1 MDDPPDPATAP
12 DQPDGSSRA
21 GAEPGAHVNLE
32 PKLAFYSDMDRDS
45 EIVVWNIGGTGGRLL
60 TDNFDEEL
68 HPAWSP
74 DGTRVALVSDR
85 AGSYDIFVV
94 DADGADPVQITD
106 DDFRESRP
114 AWSPD
119 GTRIAYVRFRHDGV
133 YSDRHRFDYEYGEAY
148 EDSDYDMF
156 VTDADGSNTVRVSHD
171 DYRELEP
178 AWSPDSI
185 RIAYTRD
192 TDPDHRYAEFEI
204 VVTRA
209 DGSDPVKLADDGH
222 DPVWSPDGSLI
233 AYDGSFGGIYV
244 ADPDGGDARM
254 LVDGV
259 DPSWSPD
266 GTLIAYS
273 SYRYPTASVAPS
285 AGTSG
290 VMLFAGAAAGLDDD
304 IEAASY
310 QIHVIGADGTNPVR
324 LTQTGGDNSDP
335 VWSPDGSRILYA
347 RHSNGNFIFVMNA
360 DGQQSLQITD
370 NGRDP
375 EWSPDGTRIAYTV
388 DPRTNRPYPR
398 SFYDVFVM
406 SPDGSDLTKLA
417 DDGEEPSWS
426 PAGTHVLY
434 SNGDEV
440 FTARSDGAGIRQI
453 TDTFGDETSWSPV
466 WSPDGA
472 RIAFR
477 RGSHYGPLFV
487 MNADGSDI
495 RQLTQEAGRWR
506 PPVWSPDSTRIAY
519 SVTEGSEDIAV
530 INADATGWANLTSD
544 HATMAHGREA
554 CQAWSSDSAR
564 IAFSA
569 QPAGS
574 WEDSDI
580 WVMDAD
586 GTQKTQITD
595 SRDDESCPVWSP
607 DGNRFLYHVS
617 RDVGEV
623 AEISD
628 IWVMNANGTDR
639 RLLIERATRPEWS
652 PDGGL
657 ITFMSDRDGDWEI
670 FVMDS
675 DGGNV
680 TQLTFNNDYD
690 VAPTWSPAT
699 GR

>member
-1 MDDPPDPATAP
+1 
-12 DQPDGSSRA
+12 
-21 GAEPGAHVNLE
+21 
-32 PKLAFYSDMDRDS
+32 MDRDS
-45 EIVVWNIGGTGGRLL
+45 EIVVWNSGGTGERLL
-60 TDNFDEEL
+60 TNNFDEEL

-74 DGTRVALVSDR
+74 DGTRVAFVSD
-85 AGSYDIFVV
+85 
-94 DADGADPVQITD
+94 
-106 DDFRESRP
+106 
-114 AWSPD
+114 
-119 GTRIAYVRFRHDGV
+119 
-133 YSDRHRFDYEYGEAY
+133 
-148 EDSDYDMF
+148 
-156 VTDADGSNTVRVSHD
+156 
-171 DYRELEP
+171 
-178 AWSPDSI
+178 
-185 RIAYTRD
+185 
-192 TDPDHRYAEFEI
+192 
-204 VVTRA
+204 
-209 DGSDPVKLADDGH
+209 
-222 DPVWSPDGSLI
+222 
-233 AYDGSFGGIYV
+233 
-244 ADPDGGDARM
+244 
-254 LVDGV
+254 
-259 DPSWSPD
+259 
-266 GTLIAYS
+266 
-273 SYRYPTASVAPS
+273 RYPTASVAPS

-290 VMLFAGAAAGLDDD
+290 VMLFAGAAAAGLDDD

-310 QIHVIGADGTNPVR
+310 EIHVIGADGTNPVR
-324 LTQTGGDNSDP
+324 LTQTGRNNSDP

-360 DGQQSLQITD
+360 DGQQSRQITD
-370 NGRDP
+370 NGQDP

-388 DPRTNRPYPR
+388 DPRTKRPYPR

-426 PAGTHVLY
+426 PDGTHVLY

-440 FTARSDGAGIRQI
+440 FMARSDGAGIRQI
-453 TDTFGDETSWSPV
+453 TDTLGDERSWSPV
-466 WSPDGA
+466 WSPDGT

-477 RGSHYGPLFV
+477 RGPGDGPLFV

-544 HATMAHGREA
+544 HSTMAHGREA

-569 QPAGS
+569 QPDGS

-690 VAPTWSPAT
+690 IAPTWSPAT